1 MPRTLA
7 ALGSG
12 QLNEWRATLLVK
24 ETACLSADDRCAVDE
39 EIAADT
45 GSLAGAGT
53 RAITAA
59 VRAAAY
65 RRDPHSVARRAS
77 HAVTERSVSLRPA
90 PDTMTYLTA
99 LLPVAQG
106 VAAHAALTRHAD
118 TLRSTGDERTRGQ
131 IMADALVGRLTG
143 TPAGITG
150 IEIQLVMTDRA
161 LFQGDSEPARLPGY
175 GTVPAQWARET
186 VLNGS
191 TGAETGPAENA
202 RLSVW
207 LRRLYTAP
215 GTGELVAMDSKAR
228 IFPPGLRRF
237 LQIRDDTC
245 RTPYCDAPIR
255 HHDHIIPRHNNGP
268 TTAGN
273 GQGLCEACNHTKEN
287 PRWYAKPLPGGRH
300 TVVTRTPTGHTY
312 HSTPPPLPG
321 TALTTAPPVRA
332 PAGLLPDGAGPPS
345 GGREAAGHPDRR
357 KPGVVVLGRVMPHQ
371 PCPA

>member
-1 MPRTLA
+1 MI
-7 ALGSG
+7 G
-12 QLNEWRATLLVK
+12 QLRELEDLK
-24 ETACLSADDRCAVDE
+24 S
-39 EIAADT
+39 
-45 GSLAGAGT
+45 
-53 RAITAA
+53 
-59 VRAAAY
+59 AAAAKQAQIA
-65 RRDPHSVARRAS
+65 VAFDLSQRRAQ
-77 HAVTERSVSLRPA
+77 AAAGVPA
-90 PDTMTYLTA
+90 AGLGA
-99 LLPVAQG
+99 G

-131 IMADALVGRLTG
+131 IMADALVERLTG

-150 IEIQLVMTDRA
+150 IEIQLVMTDRT
-161 LFQGDSEPARLPGY
+161 LLQGDSKPARLPGY

-287 PRWYAKPLPGGRH
+287 PRWHAKPLSGGRH
-300 TVVTRTPTGHTY
+300 TVETRTPTGHTY
-312 HSTPPPLPG
+312 HSTPPDTPTTPPHPRYPGPRRRYLCPRWPRPLCRG
-321 TALTTAPPVRA
+321 NW
-332 PAGLLPDGAGPPS
+332 
-345 GGREAAGHPDRR
+345 
-357 KPGVVVLGRVMPHQ
+357 
-371 PCPA
+371 